1 LVEPLRIQ
9 GPGGDYTIK
18 GSTDMRQEML
28 DMEMEVLL
36 PIASNAPLA
45 GLMLGAPQIGGAV
58 WLVDKVLGS
67 PLSKITRS
75 KFKITGSWDD
85 PSVKLK

>member
-1 LVEPLRIQ
+1 
-9 GPGGDYTIK
+9 
-18 GSTDMRQEML
+18 MM
-28 DMEMEVLL
+28 
-36 PIASNAPLA
+36 
-45 GLMLGAPQIGGAV
+45 GAPQICGAV

-75 KFKITGSWDD
+75 LFKITGSWDD